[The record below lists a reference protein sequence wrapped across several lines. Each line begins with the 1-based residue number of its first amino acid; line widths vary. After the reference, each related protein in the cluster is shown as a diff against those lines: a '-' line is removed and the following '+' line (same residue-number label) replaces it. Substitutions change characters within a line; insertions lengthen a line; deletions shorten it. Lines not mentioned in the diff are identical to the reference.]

1 MYLFQGDSGGP
12 LICLEEKNPTIFGI
26 VSWGT
31 GCAKDGFPGLYAKVS
46 SVTDWIKVFQKYR
59 ITALN
64 LFF

>member
-46 SVTDWIKVFQKYR
+46 SVIDWIKVLQ
-59 ITALN
+59 N
-64 LFF
+64 